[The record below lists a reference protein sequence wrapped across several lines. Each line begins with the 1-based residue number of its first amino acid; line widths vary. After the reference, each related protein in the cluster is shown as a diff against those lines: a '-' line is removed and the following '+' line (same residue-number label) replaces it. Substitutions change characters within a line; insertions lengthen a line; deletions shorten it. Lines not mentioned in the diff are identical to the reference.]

1 MRRTATRRSLESVAK
16 RIGDAVSFKLTQD
29 AIDTTMEMSASA
41 HAVLVVLCRFAD
53 DDGKN
58 CYPTT
63 ETLSAKTR
71 LHVRTV
77 RGAIRDLE
85 DLGLIVVSQ
94 RPGLVRRFSINV
106 DLLKSAGDADH
117 DGEHKSTGGHKSD
130 GGHNHAPDPGIKVT
144 GTPAEKCPRRDQ
156 LRDQLKEHTCMQA
169 DAPYFN
175 LDSPKF
181 GTSPKNGSTEIGS
194 TEIGSTKNG
203 STENGTQ
210 VVPNLGLRV
219 VPKLGHEQISRT
231 DKEQINTCMQADA
244 PSDFNLESEKP
255 AEPKRKALT
264 HKFELDDL
272 PTEWENYCRQVRP
285 DIDAKK
291 AFIEFRFYFTQGQGA
306 EKRRSERG
314 WNQAWQGWVRRQREG
329 VQSPQN
335 GPANSARKI
344 VFGSI
349 SESYARVLASKLC
362 KTGDVGPYGAG
373 CMTWDEAERKITN
386 KLLTNEHDFA
396 GIVALLKRKNI
407 LEATA

>member
-106 DLLKSAGDADH
+106 DLLKSAGGADH

-169 DAPYFN
+169 DAP
-175 LDSPKF
+175 
-181 GTSPKNGSTEIGS
+181 
-194 TEIGSTKNG
+194 
-203 STENGTQ
+203 
-210 VVPNLGLRV
+210 
-219 VPKLGHEQISRT
+219 
-231 DKEQINTCMQADA
+231 
-244 PSDFNLESEKP
+244 SDFNLESEKP

-264 HKFELDDL
+264 HKFELETL
-272 PTEWENYCRQVRP
+272 PEEWAEYCRQVRP
-285 DIDAKK
+285 DLEPAK
-291 AFIEFRFYFTQGQGA
+291 AFAEFRFYFTRGQGA
-306 EKRRSERG
+306 EKRRGDRG
-314 WNQAWQGWVRRQREG
+314 WNQAWQGWVRRQREE
-329 VQSPQN
+329 PRRKTN
-335 GPANSARKI
+335 GCANRI
-344 VFGSI
+344 VMTQDFNSI
-349 SESYARVLASKLC
+349 DYSE
-362 KTGDVGPYGAG
+362 
-373 CMTWDEAERKITN
+373 
-386 KLLTNEHDFA
+386 
-396 GIVALLKRKNI
+396 GINPDG
-407 LEATA
+407 TF